1 MRNDSIGESVSALIK
16 SQGADVMKVNLINN
30 RGVHICK
37 SMLAYKTFGNGE
49 TPESTGEKGDHF
61 VGRYYVRFAQWEK
74 EAEEEKKNNPDCVN
88 NPDWVDPGEKA
99 QAMLRAWEN
108 GD

>member
-1 MRNDSIGESVSALIK
+1 MKATLMEILSII
-16 SQGADVMKVNLINN
+16 IN

-37 SMLAYKTFGNGE
+37 SMLAYKVFGNGE

-74 EAEEEKKNNPDCVN
+74 EVE
-88 NPDWVDPGEKA
+88 GA
-99 QAMLRAWEN
+99 QQNVES
-108 GD
+108 